1 MRIAFDLDDTLIPCG
16 HSFPVESPRGLFGR
30 WLAREALRHGTTDLL
45 RRLAEMGCDLWVY
58 TTSLRR
64 PSAIRFLFRCYGV
77 RLGGVV
83 NQESHMKWLRRCA
96 PRLQTCS
103 KYPPAFNIDLLIDDS
118 EGVQLEARK
127 HRYAMVLISP
137 NDDTWTTKVL
147 AAVHKLLGKP
157 SD

>member
-16 HSFPVESPRGLFGR
+16 HSFPVENPRGLLGR

-45 RRLAEMGCDLWVY
+45 RHLVELGCDLWVD

-83 NQESHMKWLRRCA
+83 NQEGHMKWLRRCE
-96 PRLQTCS
+96 PRLQSCS
-103 KYPPAFNIDLLIDDS
+103 KYPPAFGIDLLVDDS
-118 EGVQLEARK
+118 AGVQLEARK
-127 HRYAMVLISP
+127 YRYRMVLVP
-137 NDDTWTTKVL
+137 PGDDDWAATVL
-147 AAVHKLLGKP
+147 AAVHKLLGK
-157 SD
+157 